1 MTSSADISSG
11 GAFLVFLGTLGLAFV
26 SAIVE
31 RAALARV
38 NGLRRPPLLGPVADA
53 AKVMARSG
61 RPAPGAGA
69 AAFAALLPALALVAL
84 LPPGAGV
91 GGLSLPGVAP
101 GGGTVQALLLVAL
114 LAVSVQA
121 WLLPAALAGAEGQR
135 ALMAGAGAIIGCHLA
150 VLLVAAALVIDGGP
164 VLAAYSRTPGA
175 WPVWSHPA
183 GAAAWV
189 GTLAILC
196 RCTGSVLGGRR
207 AGLRPA
213 SGTAPVWLSL
223 SRYLQMGAAALLA
236 YHLFGGGLP
245 AAAGWVEILPGLTA
259 AAVLASAVVLGSS
272 LSDGTPAGLARAAW
286 TCIVPLALIDLA
298 LSVLRSAGWLPWS

>member
-11 GAFLVFLGTLGLAFV
+11 AFLALLGTLGLAFG

-31 RAALARV
+31 RAAGARV
-38 NGLRRPPLLGPVADA
+38 SGLRRPRLLGPVADA

-91 GGLSLPGVAP
+91 GGLFPTGAATA
-101 GGGTVQALLLVAL
+101 GGAVQALVLVAL
-114 LAVSVQA
+114 LGVSAQA
-121 WLLPAALAGAEGQR
+121 WILPAAFAGAEGR
-135 ALMAGAGAIIGCHLA
+135 RSLSAGAVTIAGCHLA
-150 VLLVAAALVIDGGP
+150 FLLVAAALVTDGVP
-164 VLAAYSRTPGA
+164 VLAYSRTPGD
-175 WPVWSHPA
+175 WPLWSHPA

-189 GTLAILC
+189 GALALLC

-223 SRYLQMGAAALLA
+223 SRHLQLGAAALLA
-236 YHLFGGGLP
+236 CHLFGGRLP
-245 AAAGWVEILPGLTA
+245 GAAGWVEILPGVTA
-259 AAVLASAVVLGSS
+259 AAVLASAVAIGPS

-286 TCIVPLALIDLA
+286 TRIVPLALLDLA
-298 LSVLRSAGWLPWS
+298 LSVLRSAGWLPWN